1 MGHCQVLVMY
11 TTLIKNQEEEGL
23 GSAGK
28 ELAESSLAV
37 LYEQNEGRRHVRPEH
52 KGAGEGKRLFL
63 IGKTKGTREGPME
76 FHLVYRKTKECP
88 WGWSM
93 EYCSK
98 TCPMATPR
106 CMYIHP

>member
-1 MGHCQVLVMY
+1 MY

-37 LYEQNEGRRHVRPEH
+37 LYEQNEVRRHVRPEH

-76 FHLVYRKTKECP
+76 FPPGLLEDQGTFMGMVHGILQQDMSY
-88 WGWSM
+88 GG
-93 EYCSK
+93 
-98 TCPMATPR
+98 A
-106 CMYIHP
+106 